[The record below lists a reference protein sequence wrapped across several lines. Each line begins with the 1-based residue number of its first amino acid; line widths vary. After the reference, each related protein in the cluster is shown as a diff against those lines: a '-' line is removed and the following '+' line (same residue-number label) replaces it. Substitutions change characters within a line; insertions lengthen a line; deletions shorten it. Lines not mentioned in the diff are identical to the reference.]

1 MRELDAKACAAY
13 FAERPAYQRIME
25 EMLRKYRGLGR
36 VGGQIYLT
44 HATDDERQ
52 AARAVFGRPFSNPL
66 KFKLQEFEVALQ
78 ATPYK
83 GISLPELLEAYFG
96 TQILTRQEEHKE
108 KEHSLSE
115 LISKV
120 SGEVDNQTC
129 RRWLRSLMETRSG
142 GYMLVRRS
150 LESGETESALT
161 HACKSVAWLEEHT
174 GEVIRLAVLSA
185 RITSDPHTLDS
196 NTMAGKLL
204 LHLLAFSQAARF
216 PSDAEQRDML
226 YYKAGILCDSIS
238 SSVTQLG
245 LILSAGEEEHPAYRY
260 FRQSYEVCTLTLTNL
275 ANLSTA
281 SSPSHHVYLVE
292 NQMVFSQLCD
302 HASEFHS
309 PLICTSGQLQVAVL
323 RLLDMLAASGT
334 TFHYS
339 GDFDGG
345 GLSIADRLT
354 VRYPGLLELWHMSSK
369 DYAAACSEKE
379 LGEISIR
386 NLHDLSYKALNE
398 TAAAILEKGYAGYQE
413 LLLSAMLKD
422 LTETP

>member
-1 MRELDAKACAAY
+1 MRKLHAEACAAY
-13 FAERPAYQRIME
+13 FAEHQAYQRIME

-36 VGGQIYLT
+36 VGGQICLKD
-44 HATDDERQ
+44 AADDECQ

-66 KFKLQEFEVALQ
+66 KFKLQEFEAALQ
-78 ATPYK
+78 TTPYQ
-83 GISLPELLEAYFG
+83 GVSLPELLEAYFG
-96 TQILTRQEEHKE
+96 IQILTQQEEHK
-108 KEHSLSE
+108 KKANALSE

-120 SGEVDNQTC
+120 SNEVDNQTC
-129 RRWLRSLMETRSG
+129 RCWLRSLLEPQSG
-142 GYMLVRRS
+142 GYVLVRRS
-150 LESGETESALT
+150 LESGEVESALT

-185 RITSDPHTLDS
+185 RVTSDPHTLDS

-204 LHLLAFSQAARF
+204 LHLLTFSQGVHF
-216 PSDAEQRDML
+216 PSDAEQRNML

-245 LILSAGEEEHPAYRY
+245 LILSVGEQEHLAYQY
-260 FRQSYEVCTLTLTNL
+260 FRQSCEVCTLTLTNL

-281 SSPSHHVYLVE
+281 FSPSRHVYLVE

-369 DYAAACSEKE
+369 DYTVACSKKK

-386 NLHDLSYKALNE
+386 NLQGLSHKALNE
-398 TAAAILEKGYAGYQE
+398 TAAAILEEGYAGYQE
-413 LLLSAMLKD
+413 LLLPAMLED
-422 LTETP
+422 LTKTP

>member
-1 MRELDAKACAAY
+1 MDAETCATY

-25 EMLRKYRGLGR
+25 EMLRKYRGLGH
-36 VGGQIYLT
+36 VGGQICLKD
-44 HATDDERQ
+44 ATAEECQ

-66 KFKLQEFEVALQ
+66 KFKLQEFEMALQ
-78 ATPYK
+78 TTPYQ
-83 GISLPELLEAYFG
+83 GISLPKLLEAYFG
-96 TQILTRQEEHKE
+96 TQILTRQEEHK
-108 KEHSLSE
+108 KKIQSLSE

-120 SGEVDNQTC
+120 SDEVDNQTC
-129 RRWLRSLMETRSG
+129 RCWLRSLLETRSG
-142 GYMLVRRS
+142 GYVLVRRS
-150 LESGETESALT
+150 LKSGEVESALT
-161 HACKSVAWLEEHT
+161 HACKSAAWLEEHA
-174 GEVIRLAVLSA
+174 GKIIRLAVLSA
-185 RITSDPHTLDS
+185 RVTSDPHTLDS

-204 LHLLAFSQAARF
+204 LHLLSFSQGVQF
-216 PSDAEQRDML
+216 PSDAEKRDML
-226 YYKAGILCDSIS
+226 YYEAGILCDSIS

-245 LILSAGEEEHPAYRY
+245 LILCTGKEEHPSYQY
-260 FRQSYEVCTLTLTNL
+260 FRQSYEACTLTLTNL

-281 SSPSHHVYLVE
+281 SSPSRHVYLVE

-302 HASEFHS
+302 HANEFYS

-323 RLLDMLAASGT
+323 RLMDMLAVSGT

-354 VRYPGLLELWHMSSK
+354 VRYPGLLKLWHMSSK
-369 DYAAACSEKE
+369 DYTVACSKTE

-386 NLHDLSYKALNE
+386 NLHGLSHKALNE
-398 TAAAILEKGYAGYQE
+398 TATTILEEGYAGYQE
-413 LLLSAMLKD
+413 LLLPALLKD